1 MTEQIKTYHMF
12 RRIFRDGPKHIHCKA
27 IERAPLIHEGFPGT
41 FNLSFTEY
49 HWLKEYGKYVDF
61 DHDYVFSTIQSCI
74 RPNDIPLIGTG
85 KSWKYLGVFEMA
97 DINGATALKSKTT
110 QKFIHQYDISSLMTL
125 LKLLDIPP
133 ERIHPSYCDGGKVA
147 DLTKGKYA
155 FDFQIP
161 KDEASVETFLQY
173 GVPEENLIPDKTT
186 DTFLSVNLKKE
197 EQNWG
202 VSTIYTGWGYRTE
215 INVDVG
221 SKGNSSLLDIGTV
234 EHFSWRPIYEGDK
247 IVGLGNI
254 ACDFTIGAV
263 GLERLC
269 MAINGLQ
276 RVQDVSYIAP
286 FYERMRK
293 IAGEENLMAGESL
306 RALHRIYSDIA
317 KFYIG
322 DIGRHRK
329 ARINKMIKNIPDSFS
344 LDTLTEL
351 LKVHSETQPW
361 HPELPE
367 GIKPTIER
375 IKIYRNS

>member
-1 MTEQIKTYHMF
+1 M
-12 RRIFRDGPKHIHCKA
+12 
-27 IERAPLIHEGFPGT
+27 
-41 FNLSFTEY
+41 
-49 HWLKEYGKYVDF
+49 
-61 DHDYVFSTIQSCI
+61 
-74 RPNDIPLIGTG
+74 
-85 KSWKYLGVFEMA
+85 
-97 DINGATALKSKTT
+97 
-110 QKFIHQYDISSLMTL
+110 
-125 LKLLDIPP
+125 
-133 ERIHPSYCDGGKVA
+133 
-147 DLTKGKYA
+147 
-155 FDFQIP
+155 
-161 KDEASVETFLQY
+161 ETFLQY

-202 VSTIYTGWGYRTE
+202 VSTVYTGWGYRNE

-221 SKGNSSLLDIGTV
+221 SKGNRILLDIGTV

-329 ARINKMIKNIPDSFS
+329 ARINKMIKNIPYSFS

-361 HPELPE
+361 HSNLED
-367 GIKPTIER
+367 GIEPTIER
-375 IKIYRNS
+375 IKVYRDS